1 MSRFALAL
9 ALVASTLV
17 AVVGSATAADGP
29 VRQFAQ
35 PVTLGFYKGRVVSYF
50 DFGPVKL
57 AKGNRT
63 APIWVVTNG
72 VVEQRNII
80 DTVPGKSDYSPLW
93 AVRTVT
99 WKVGVSP
106 RLLRSRAAVTA
117 AVGAGDVVVRAAP
130 VVVNCPVL

>member
-1 MSRFALAL
+1 MSRFTLAL
-9 ALVASTLV
+9 AVAASSLM
-17 AVVGSATAADGP
+17 AVVGGASAAEGP

-72 VVEQRNII
+72 VVAQRNII
-80 DTVPGKSDYSPLW
+80 DTVPGRSDYSPLW
-93 AVRTVT
+93 AVRMVT
-99 WKVGVSP
+99 WKEGVAP
-106 RLLRSRAAVTA
+106 RLLLSRAAVTSA
-117 AVGAGDVVVRAAP
+117 ARAGDVVVRAAP